1 MLEICTHKSEKN
13 SNMNEN
19 LRTNQE
25 QCHAR
30 TSNALQEGERP
41 EANFAIQLFEGK
53 KVRFVWDEEQEKYY
67 FAVVDIVQVLTESA
81 DYQTARKYW
90 KVLKGRLLKE
100 GNETVTNCYQLK
112 LPAADGKNR
121 LTDVADLEQIFRL
134 IQSIPSKKA
143 EPVKKWL
150 AEVGAQR
157 IDQMIDPELTFQMA
171 VEDYRRQG
179 YSDRW
184 INERMRSIEMRKELT
199 DEWHRS
205 GIHEPKDFAI
215 LTNVL
220 TKAWSGMTTG
230 EYKRHKGL
238 TKENLRDNMTNVE
251 LALNNTLTEV
261 ATTEI
266 ARQRKT
272 QGMKE
277 SRQSAQAG
285 GQIAKN
291 TRDDLERQ
299 LGRTVISSERASDY
313 IRPIESQD
321 ADALQLPDEEK

>member
-1 MLEICTHKSEKN
+1 
-13 SNMNEN
+13 MNE
-19 LRTNQE
+19 
-25 QCHAR
+25 
-30 TSNALQEGERP
+30 
-41 EANFAIQLFEGK
+41 NFAIQLFEGK
-53 KVRFVWDEEQEKYY
+53 KVRIVWDAEQEKYY
-67 FAVVDIVQVLTESA
+67 FSVTDIVQVLTDSVNPR
-81 DYQTARKYW
+81 DYIKKMLRRDPE
-90 KVLKGRLLKE
+90 LKSKWGTICPPVEMLA
-100 GNETVTNCYQLK
+100 
-112 LPAADGKNR
+112 PDGKR
-121 LTDVADLEQIFRL
+121 HKTQAADLEGIFRI
-134 IQSIPSKKA
+134 IQAIPSKKA
-143 EPVKKWL
+143 EPVKQWL
-150 AEVGAQR
+150 AELGSMRV
-157 IDQMIDPELTFQMA
+157 DQMIDPELTFQMA

-184 INERMRSIEMRKELT
+184 INERIRSIEMRKELT

-251 LALNNTLTEV
+251 LALNTLAEV

-266 ARQRKT
+266 ARQRQT
-272 QGMKE
+272 QGMSE
-277 SRQSAQAG
+277 SRQAAQAG

-313 IRPIESQD
+313 IKPIESKD
-321 ADALQLPDEEK
+321 AEIRPLPKEE

>member
-1 MLEICTHKSEKN
+1 M
-13 SNMNEN
+13 
-19 LRTNQE
+19 
-25 QCHAR
+25 
-30 TSNALQEGERP
+30 
-41 EANFAIQLFEGK
+41 
-53 KVRFVWDEEQEKYY
+53 
-67 FAVVDIVQVLTESA
+67 
-81 DYQTARKYW
+81 
-90 KVLKGRLLKE
+90 
-100 GNETVTNCYQLK
+100 
-112 LPAADGKNR
+112 
-121 LTDVADLEQIFRL
+121 TDVADLEQIFRL
-134 IQSIPSKKA
+134 VQSIPSKKA

-150 AEVGAQR
+150 AEVGSQR

-171 VEDYRRQG
+171 IEDYRRQG

-205 GIHEPKDFAI
+205 GIHAPRDFAI

-238 TKENLRDNMTNVE
+238 TKQNLRDNMTNVE
-251 LALNNTLTEV
+251 LALNTLAEV

-272 QGMKE
+272 QGMAE
-277 SRQSAQAG
+277 SRQAAQAG

-299 LGRTVISSERASDY
+299 LGRTVISSERASDH
-313 IRPIESQD
+313 IKPIGSHGT
-321 ADALQLPDEEK
+321 DALPPNEEEL

>member
-1 MLEICTHKSEKN
+1 
-13 SNMNEN
+13 MND
-19 LRTNQE
+19 
-25 QCHAR
+25 
-30 TSNALQEGERP
+30 
-41 EANFAIQLFEGK
+41 NFAIQLFEGK
-53 KVRFVWDEEQEKYY
+53 KVRFVWDEEKEKYY

-112 LPAADGKNR
+112 LPAADGKKR
-121 LTDVADLEQIFRL
+121 LTDVADLEQTFRL

-205 GIHEPKDFAI
+205 GIHEPRDFAI

-251 LALNNTLTEV
+251 LALNTLAEV

-266 ARQRKT
+266 ARQRQTK
-272 QGMKE
+272 GMKE
-277 SRQSAQAG
+277 SRDAAQAG
-285 GQIAKN
+285 GRIAKN

-313 IRPIESQD
+313 IKPIESHD
-321 ADALQLPDEEK
+321 ADALPIPDDEK

>member
-1 MLEICTHKSEKN
+1 
-13 SNMNEN
+13 MND
-19 LRTNQE
+19 
-25 QCHAR
+25 
-30 TSNALQEGERP
+30 
-41 EANFAIQLFEGK
+41 NFAIQLFEGK

-112 LPAADGKNR
+112 LPAADGKKR

-205 GIHEPKDFAI
+205 GVHEPKDFAI

-220 TKAWSGMTTG
+220 TKAWSGMTTS

-251 LALNNTLTEV
+251 LALNTLAEVTTTELSRQRNPKGMAQSRKTAHEGGEV
-261 ATTEI
+261 ARN
-266 ARQRKT
+266 ARADI
-272 QGMKE
+272 E
-277 SRQSAQAG
+277 SR
-285 GQIAKN
+285 
-291 TRDDLERQ
+291 
-299 LGRTVISSERASDY
+299 LGRSVISSERASDY
-313 IRPIESQD
+313 IKPIEAQD
-321 ADALQLPDEEK
+321 SDALPLTDE